1 LRQDGNKVV
10 VRSIRSGSAAEN
22 MGLSVNDEVIGC
34 NGFRVDQSSF
44 ETFLASLELG
54 SEITILVARDELL
67 FELSGNMTLYNK
79 PQFQFK
85 LSPDANKVKL
95 LEYWLRVVE

>member
-1 LRQDGNKVV
+1 
-10 VRSIRSGSAAEN
+10 
-22 MGLSVNDEVIGC
+22 
-34 NGFRVDQSSF
+34 
-44 ETFLASLELG
+44 
-54 SEITILVARDELL
+54 LVARDELL
-67 FELSGNMTLYNK
+67 FELSGNMTLYDK